1 MDGPDRNLLQQEL
14 VHRPVGAVLFSRDR
28 FQTADAA
35 PYDGLAAVVVP
46 VNTPVKLTAVS
57 AENHLCKTVIA
68 GEAAFLACRADV
80 DYPAADKLC
89 LHLHKELLQN
99 DRFVVALDVV
109 LRDGAVV
116 LDPLLCQEGFQAG
129 HRNP

>member
-57 AENHLCKTVIA
+57 AI
-68 GEAAFLACRADV
+68 
-80 DYPAADKLC
+80 
-89 LHLHKELLQN
+89 
-99 DRFVVALDVV
+99 FVTFFKGSPSFPYVYTSL
-109 LRDGAVV
+109 
-116 LDPLLCQEGFQAG
+116 
-129 HRNP
+129 

>member
-1 MDGPDRNLLQQEL
+1 M
-14 VHRPVGAVLFSRDR
+14 
-28 FQTADAA
+28 
-35 PYDGLAAVVVP
+35 
-46 VNTPVKLTAVS
+46 
-57 AENHLCKTVIA
+57 IA

-80 DYPAADKLC
+80 DYPAADKRC
-89 LHLHKELLQN
+89 LHLHKELLRN

-116 LDPLLCQEGFQAG
+116 LDPLLYQEGFQAG